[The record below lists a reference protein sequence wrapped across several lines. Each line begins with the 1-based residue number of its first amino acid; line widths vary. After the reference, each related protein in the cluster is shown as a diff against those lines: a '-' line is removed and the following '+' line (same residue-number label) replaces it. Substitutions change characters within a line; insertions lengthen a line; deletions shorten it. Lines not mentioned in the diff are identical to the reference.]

1 MGRPPKAIIR
11 DYQLNLALTRQEYE
25 TISARAADAHMRVTD
40 YGRWLLF
47 TAPSAQSQAPQVPP
61 QFDRLTYEG
70 MKRLGNNLNQ
80 IARRMHTFQE
90 PAPPSLEPL
99 LCDIR
104 ALLQRNAAQ

>member
-25 TISARAADAHMRVTD
+25 TVSVRAAAAHMRLTD

-47 TAPSAQSQAPQVPP
+47 TAPSAQPEAPQVTP
-61 QFDRLTYEG
+61 QFDRLAYEG
-70 MKRLGNNLNQ
+70 VKRLGNNLNQ
-80 IARRMHTFQE
+80 IARRMHTYNE

-104 ALLQRNAAQ
+104 ALLQRNASQ